1 MGTTRVLKDKEESIM
16 AYTKKFREEVLR
28 TLKTKKLSIR
38 KCALLF
44 NIGKNTIVR
53 WKSCIE
59 VKPIIGRPI
68 VINLDELR
76 EDVKR
81 YPSDYQYERA
91 KRFGVTQNA
100 IAEALV
106 RAGISY
112 KKKRGYISIQMK
124 RRD

>member
-1 MGTTRVLKDKEESIM
+1 M
-16 AYTKKFREEVLR
+16 AYSKKFREEVLR
-28 TLKTKKLSIR
+28 ILETKKLSIR
-38 KCALLF
+38 ACALLF
-44 NIGKNTIVR
+44 NISKSTIVR
-53 WKSCIE
+53 WKIRIE
-59 VKPIIGRPI
+59 VKPITGRPR

-76 EDVKR
+76 EDVKK

-112 KKKRGYISIQMK
+112 KKKHGYI
-124 RRD
+124 